1 MRPMVAKRGD
11 AWLCGERRMLAHAGR
26 CMPKAM
32 YAYV

>member
-26 CMPKAM
+26 CMLKAT